1 MESRDTPTPECVWMV
16 FQKLLQSESLVRRD
30 LFCNYYFTDNP
41 LLLANVTI
49 NKSSLIIF
57 QSTYSRINYPLK
69 NTLFSWYCKDAP
81 MKVLLYLKKVI
92 VTPLVLLCKADMMEQ
107 LQDTVP
113 CLPSTTTTDGLV
125 WEYDH
130 YDKQQN

>member
-1 MESRDTPTPECVWMV
+1 
-16 FQKLLQSESLVRRD
+16 
-30 LFCNYYFTDNP
+30 
-41 LLLANVTI
+41 
-49 NKSSLIIF
+49 
-57 QSTYSRINYPLK
+57 
-69 NTLFSWYCKDAP
+69 